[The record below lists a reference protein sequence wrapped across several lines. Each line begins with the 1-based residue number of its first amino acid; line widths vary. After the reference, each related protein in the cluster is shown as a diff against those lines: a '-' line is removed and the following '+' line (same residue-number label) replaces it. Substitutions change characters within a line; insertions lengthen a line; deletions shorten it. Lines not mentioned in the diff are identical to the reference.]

1 MTKAK
6 TDKSAEGSRSRSQ
19 IIVLFIALIVFI
31 MLLFANFAYL
41 NTQANY
47 DKQYIGHAGE
57 LRVLSQRIAKNA
69 TEAAAGK
76 AAAFK
81 LLSDARNDF
90 AQRWGY
96 LKKGDPATG
105 LPPAPATVRPEM
117 RAVQLDWERLLKNT
131 DAILSSEQTVLSLHQ
146 VAATLAETV
155 PQLQIEY
162 EKVVEILLQRGA
174 PAAQVAMAQRQSLL
188 AERILG
194 AVNTVLAGDEN
205 SQQAADAFG
214 RDATRFG
221 QVLNGMLQGNPALK
235 ISQVEDR
242 DARARLSEISEL
254 FQFVSGSVD
263 EILETSPELFKV
275 RESASNIFSLSQ
287 TLLDEASHLA
297 TRFENLAG
305 GRNTDTI
312 GGYVL
317 GLLALA
323 SIILIGLVMVR
334 ETNRQLRET
343 AEKNERNQNAIMRL
357 LDEIED
363 LADGDLTVTASVTED
378 FTGTIAD
385 SINYSVDQLRDLVA
399 TINLTAGQVAAAVQE
414 TQATAMHLAQASEH
428 QAQQI
433 SEASTAISDMAESI
447 DQVSANAAESSAVA
461 ERSVEIANKG
471 NEVVHNTIHGMD
483 NIREQIQDTAKRIKR
498 LGESSQEIGDI
509 VSLID
514 DIADQTNILALNAAI
529 QASMAGDA
537 GRGFAVVADE
547 VQRLAERSSAATRQ
561 IETLVRAIQTDTN
574 EAVIS
579 MEQTTTEVVRGA
591 RLAQDAGVALE
602 EIEGVSKTLA
612 ALIQSISNAAQQQT
626 SSAGQISL
634 TMNVI
639 QQITSQTSSGST
651 ATAESIGNLAKMASQ
666 LRRSVSGFTLPAA
679 SATGLKSVSGVVMGD
694 RHDYVALEWVKGEIA
709 ETLKQAHQ
717 AIEAVLDD
725 PQASP
730 GLDECLDYIHQ
741 VHGSLQ
747 MVEFYG
753 AALLAEE
760 MEHLVE
766 ALQHERVSHRDEALH
781 LLLQA
786 LGQLPIYLDRVQG
799 ARRDLPLVVLP
810 LINDLRSAR
819 GESLLSETSLF
830 SPQLPELPPLSARST
845 GAAGAGRTAERA
857 AQIAP
862 DAANGLGRFAAR
874 AG

>member
-1 MTKAK
+1 M
-6 TDKSAEGSRSRSQ
+6 EGSRSRSQ
-19 IIVLFIALIVFI
+19 IIVLFIALIIFI

-41 NTQANY
+41 NTQATY

-90 AQRWGY
+90 AQRWSY
-96 LKKGDPATG
+96 LKKGDPVTG
-105 LPPAPATVRPEM
+105 LPPAPSEVRPEM
-117 RAVQLDWERLLKNT
+117 RAVQMDWERLLKNT

-155 PQLQIEY
+155 PQLQVEY

-174 PAAQVAMAQRQSLL
+174 PAGQVAMAQRQSLL

-194 AVNTVLAGDEN
+194 AVNTVLSGDES

-214 RDATRFG
+214 RDAARFG
-221 QVLNGMLQGNPALK
+221 QVLNGMLQGNTTLRV
-235 ISQVEDR
+235 SQVEDR
-242 DARARLSEISEL
+242 DARARLMEISEL
-254 FQFVSGSVD
+254 FEFVSGSVD

-297 TRFENLAG
+297 SGFENLAG
-305 GRNTDTI
+305 GRKTDTI

-317 GLLALA
+317 GLAALM

-433 SEASTAISDMAESI
+433 SEASTAINDMAQSI

-679 SATGLKSVSGVVMGD
+679 KAQ
-694 RHDYVALEWVKGEIA
+694 VADKA
-709 ETLKQAHQ
+709 
-717 AIEAVLDD
+717 
-725 PQASP
+725 
-730 GLDECLDYIHQ
+730 
-741 VHGSLQ
+741 
-747 MVEFYG
+747 
-753 AALLAEE
+753 
-760 MEHLVE
+760 
-766 ALQHERVSHRDEALH
+766 
-781 LLLQA
+781 
-786 LGQLPIYLDRVQG
+786 
-799 ARRDLPLVVLP
+799 
-810 LINDLRSAR
+810 
-819 GESLLSETSLF
+819 
-830 SPQLPELPPLSARST
+830 
-845 GAAGAGRTAERA
+845 
-857 AQIAP
+857 
-862 DAANGLGRFAAR
+862 
-874 AG
+874 

>member
-6 TDKSAEGSRSRSQ
+6 TGKPLEGSRSRSQ

-41 NTQANY
+41 NTQATY

-81 LLSDARNDF
+81 LLGDARNDF
-90 AQRWGY
+90 ARRWGY
-96 LKKGDPATG
+96 LKKGDPDTG
-105 LPPAPATVRPEM
+105 LPGAPVALRQEM
-117 RAVQLDWERLLKNT
+117 RAVQLDWEKLLKNT
-131 DAILSSEQTVLSLHQ
+131 DAILASEQTVLSLHQ

-155 PQLQIEY
+155 PQLQVEY

-205 SQQAADAFG
+205 AVQAADAFG
-214 RDATRFG
+214 RDAARFG
-221 QVLNGMLQGNPALK
+221 QVLNGMLQGNPGLK
-235 ISQVEDR
+235 ISQVEDP
-242 DARARLSEISEL
+242 DARARLAEISEL
-254 FQFVSGSVD
+254 FEFVSGSVD
-263 EILETSPELFKV
+263 EILETSPELFQV

-287 TLLDEASHLA
+287 TLLDEASLLA
-297 TRFENLAG
+297 SGFENLAG
-305 GRNTDTI
+305 SRKLDTI

-334 ETNRQLRET
+334 ETNRQLQET

-399 TINLTAGQVAAAVQE
+399 TINLTAGQVAGAVQE
-414 TQATAMHLAQASEH
+414 TQATAMQLAEASEH

-433 SEASTAISDMAESI
+433 SEASTAINDMAQSI

-651 ATAESIGNLAKMASQ
+651 ATAESIGNLTKMASQ

-679 SATGLKSVSGVVMGD
+679 ATPATGK
-694 RHDYVALEWVKGEIA
+694 A
-709 ETLKQAHQ
+709 
-717 AIEAVLDD
+717 
-725 PQASP
+725 
-730 GLDECLDYIHQ
+730 
-741 VHGSLQ
+741 
-747 MVEFYG
+747 
-753 AALLAEE
+753 
-760 MEHLVE
+760 
-766 ALQHERVSHRDEALH
+766 
-781 LLLQA
+781 
-786 LGQLPIYLDRVQG
+786 
-799 ARRDLPLVVLP
+799 
-810 LINDLRSAR
+810 
-819 GESLLSETSLF
+819 
-830 SPQLPELPPLSARST
+830 
-845 GAAGAGRTAERA
+845 
-857 AQIAP
+857 
-862 DAANGLGRFAAR
+862 
-874 AG
+874 

>member
-1 MTKAK
+1 MSKANTGK
-6 TDKSAEGSRSRSQ
+6 PLEASRSRSQ
-19 IIVLFIALIVFI
+19 IIVLFVALIVFI

-41 NTQANY
+41 NTQSNY

-81 LLSDARNDF
+81 LLSEARNDF

-96 LKKGDPATG
+96 LKQGDPVTG
-105 LPPAPATVRPEM
+105 LPPAPAALRPQM

-155 PQLQIEY
+155 PQLQVEY

-205 SQQAADAFG
+205 ASQAADTFG
-214 RDATRFG
+214 RDAARFG
-221 QVLNGMLQGNPALK
+221 QVLNGMSQGDPALK
-235 ISQVEDR
+235 ISQVQDR

-254 FQFVSGSVD
+254 FEFVSGSVD

-275 RESASNIFSLSQ
+275 RESAGNIFNLSQ

-297 TRFENLAG
+297 TAFENLAG
-305 GRNTDTI
+305 GRSANAI

-317 GLLALA
+317 GLLALM

-433 SEASTAISDMAESI
+433 SEASTSINEMAQSI

-561 IETLVRAIQTDTN
+561 IETLVRAIQADTN

-626 SSAGQISL
+626 TSAGQISL

-639 QQITSQTSSGST
+639 QQITTQTSSGST

-679 SATGLKSVSGVVMGD
+679 
-694 RHDYVALEWVKGEIA
+694 
-709 ETLKQAHQ
+709 
-717 AIEAVLDD
+717 AV
-725 PQASP
+725 
-730 GLDECLDYIHQ
+730 DEGK
-741 VHGSLQ
+741 V
-747 MVEFYG
+747 
-753 AALLAEE
+753 
-760 MEHLVE
+760 
-766 ALQHERVSHRDEALH
+766 
-781 LLLQA
+781 
-786 LGQLPIYLDRVQG
+786 
-799 ARRDLPLVVLP
+799 
-810 LINDLRSAR
+810 
-819 GESLLSETSLF
+819 
-830 SPQLPELPPLSARST
+830 
-845 GAAGAGRTAERA
+845 
-857 AQIAP
+857 
-862 DAANGLGRFAAR
+862 
-874 AG
+874 